1 MSTPKNVYFKF
12 SCKILE
18 FISIASLLILQILD
32 FIALP
37 LLFSIA
43 GITDHV
49 YLDNMPEIIILKRV
63 PDILTPSTRGE
74 SFV

>member
-18 FISIASLLILQILD
+18 FISIAVLIILPIFD

-37 LLFSIA
+37 QLFSIA

-49 YLDNMPEIIILKRV
+49 YLDNIPEIVILKRV
-63 PDILTPSTRGE
+63 PDTIHRR
-74 SFV
+74 